1 MYVATH
7 RFSVVALY
15 IDEMATIC
23 MDSSSM
29 TKMAINEL
37 SRRSHQ
43 IPKEIPGDTL
53 VWENTKVDIVRNHRA
68 RGDN

>member
-29 TKMAINEL
+29 TKMAINEIL
-37 SRRSHQ
+37 
-43 IPKEIPGDTL
+43 T
-53 VWENTKVDIVRNHRA
+53 
-68 RGDN
+68 